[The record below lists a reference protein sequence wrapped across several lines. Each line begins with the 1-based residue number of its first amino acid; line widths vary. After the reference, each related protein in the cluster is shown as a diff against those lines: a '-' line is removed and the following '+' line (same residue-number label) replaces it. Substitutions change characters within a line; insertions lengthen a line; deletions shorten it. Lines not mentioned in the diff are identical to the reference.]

1 MRLTTF
7 AIATMLVSAS
17 ALAQTTPSTTPPSA
31 TAPAPAASTPS
42 GLTFYQHQ
50 PNEMRASKL
59 IGASVRND
67 ANERIG
73 EINEIVLDK
82 DGKIAAVVVGVGGFL
97 GIGEREVALDFKSL
111 RLERDT
117 SAMTESGAN
126 VIKVNATKDQL
137 KAAPAWNWN
146 DRGDRG
152 TTNPPTRT
160 TPAPGG
166 TTR

>member
-1 MRLTTF
+1 MRLTSF
-7 AIATMLVSAS
+7 AIAAMLVSAS
-17 ALAQTTPSTTPPSA
+17 ALAQTTPSTPPPSA
-31 TAPAPAASTPS
+31 TAPTTTITSPS
-42 GLTFYQHQ
+42 GLSFYSHQ
-50 PNEMRASKL
+50 SNEMRASKL
-59 IGASVRND
+59 IGSSVRND

-73 EINEIVLDK
+73 DINELILDK

-111 RLERDT
+111 RFERDT
-117 SAMTESGAN
+117 SAMTEAGAN

-137 KAAPAWNWN
+137 KAAPAWTWN
-146 DRGDRG
+146 DRTG
-152 TTNPPTRT
+152 TPPAR

>member
-1 MRLTTF
+1 MRLTAF

-17 ALAQTTPSTTPPSA
+17 ALAQMTPSTPPPSA
-31 TAPAPAASTPS
+31 TAPTATTTSPS
-42 GLTFYQHQ
+42 GLTFYSHQ

-73 EINEIVLDK
+73 EINEIILDK
-82 DGKIAAVVVGVGGFL
+82 DGKVAAVVIGVGGFL

-111 RLERDT
+111 RIERDN

-137 KAAPAWNWN
+137 KSAPAWTWN
-146 DRGDRG
+146 DRSG
-152 TTNPPTRT
+152 TSPTRT

>member
-7 AIATMLVSAS
+7 AIATMLASAS
-17 ALAQTTPSTTPPSA
+17 ALAQTTPSTPAPSA
-31 TAPAPAASTPS
+31 TATSPS

-82 DGKIAAVVVGVGGFL
+82 DGKIAAVVDGVGGFL

-137 KAAPAWNWN
+137 KAAPAWTWS
-146 DRGDRG
+146 DRGERG

>member
-1 MRLTTF
+1 MRLTSF
-7 AIATMLVSAS
+7 AIAAMLVSAS
-17 ALAQTTPSTTPPSA
+17 ALAQTTPSTPPPSA
-31 TAPAPAASTPS
+31 TAPTTTTTSPS
-42 GLTFYQHQ
+42 GLSFYSHQ
-50 PNEMRASKL
+50 SNEMRASKL
-59 IGASVRND
+59 IGSSVRND

-73 EINEIVLDK
+73 DINELILDK

-111 RLERDT
+111 RFERDT

-137 KAAPAWNWN
+137 KGAPAWTWN
-146 DRGDRG
+146 DRSG
-152 TTNPPTRT
+152 TPPAR